1 MSELEDYHQ
10 AIRDAQDSF
19 PEITVLAGLEC
30 EDFDDCR
37 SFYEDEILGR
47 RNFDYLIGAGHFTP
61 LQGSWEDS
69 YFGMTSASQASRLW

>member
-1 MSELEDYHQ
+1 MDMSELEDYHQ

-37 SFYEDEILGR
+37 SFYEDEILGLSR
-47 RNFDYLIGAGHFTP
+47 FEKLRSFKREFSCCTV
-61 LQGSWEDS
+61 
-69 YFGMTSASQASRLW
+69 SAKSCYT

>member
-1 MSELEDYHQ
+1 MDMSELEDYHQ

-37 SFYEDEILGR
+37 SFYEDEILGLPR
-47 RNFDYLIGAGHFTP
+47 FEKLRSFEREFSCCTV
-61 LQGSWEDS
+61 
-69 YFGMTSASQASRLW
+69 SAKSCYT